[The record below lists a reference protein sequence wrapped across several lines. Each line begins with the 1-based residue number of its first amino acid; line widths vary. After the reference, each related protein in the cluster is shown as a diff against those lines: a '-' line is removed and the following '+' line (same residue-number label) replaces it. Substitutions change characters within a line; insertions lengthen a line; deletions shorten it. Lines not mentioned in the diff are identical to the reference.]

1 MDDQKNLITAVV
13 IALLLAIGWP
23 FMMKALFPNL
33 VQQPAAKSAPATP
46 TAPRPG
52 TQAANAQAS
61 SVPGVT
67 AAAQVPARPINEA
80 QAIAAAPRV
89 PIDTPRLRGSINLD
103 GARIDDLV
111 LVDHRR
117 SVERDAAPVRLFA
130 PAGTQRS
137 FFAGTGW
144 NASGVQ
150 VPDAST
156 RWTAPAG
163 ARLTPATPVTL
174 TWNNTTGQRFALTV
188 SVDANYMFTLRQSV
202 TNAGGAPV
210 AMRPFA
216 FVTRRGTSPDAD
228 TWTIHSG
235 AVGFTGG
242 EMGYI
247 NRDEIDEAPSS
258 TLARRSTGG
267 WLGFTDHFWLG
278 AIIPGQ
284 GNVVDTAF
292 RRGDGG
298 IYQADFSGAE
308 KVLPAGATRS
318 VSSQLFA
325 GAKETQL
332 LDLYSTTVPRL
343 DRATDWGWF
352 IWFAKPIFYLLDFLF
367 RLFGN
372 FGVAIIGLTVII
384 KAIMFPIAQKQFRSM
399 AQMRAA
405 QPKIKALQE
414 RYKDDK
420 PRQQQE
426 MMKLYKDEK
435 INPLGGCLPIFIQM
449 PIFYALY
456 KCLMLTVEMR
466 HQPFVGWIRDLS
478 APDPAHILNLFG
490 LLPFT
495 VPPML
500 GIGVLAILLGLTMWW
515 QFRLNPPAADPIQ
528 QQMFSIMPWVLMFVM
543 APFAAGLLL
552 YWITNNLLTIAQM
565 KFLYAR
571 HPGANTPLTPATT

>member
-1 MDDQKNLITAVV
+1 MNDQKNMITAVV

-23 FMMKALFPNL
+23 FAMKALFPSL
-33 VQQPAAKSAPATP
+33 VAEPAA
-46 TAPRPG
+46 TASPKAVPPRPG
-52 TQAANAQAS
+52 TQAAGAEAAS
-61 SVPGVT
+61 IPGVT
-67 AAAQVPARPINEA
+67 APAQQPARPINEA
-80 QAIAAAPRV
+80 QAIAASPRIA
-89 PIDTPRLRGSINLD
+89 IDTPRLRGSINLA

-111 LVDHRR
+111 LLDHRQ
-117 SVERDAAPVRLFA
+117 SVERNAPPVRLFA
-130 PAGTQRS
+130 PAGTRQS

-144 NASGVQ
+144 GASGVA
-150 VPDAST
+150 VPSADT
-156 RWTAPAG
+156 VWTAPAG
-163 ARLTPATPVTL
+163 ARLTPNRPVTL
-174 TWNNTTGQRFALTV
+174 TWDNATGQQFALTV

-202 TNAGGAPV
+202 TNRSGAPV

-216 FVTRRGTSPDAD
+216 FVTRRGTSPDPD

-242 EMGYI
+242 EMRYVD
-247 NRDEIDEAPSS
+247 RDDIDEAPGS

-292 RRGDGG
+292 RRADGG
-298 IYQADFSGAE
+298 IYQADFAGAE
-308 KVLPAGATRS
+308 KLLPAGATRS

-332 LDLYSTTVPRL
+332 LDAYSASIPRL

-352 IWFAKPIFYLLDFLF
+352 IWFAKPIFYLLDWLF

-372 FGVAIIGLTVII
+372 FGVAIIALTFII
-384 KAIMFPIAQKQFRSM
+384 KALMFPIAQRQFRSM
-399 AQMRAA
+399 AQMRAV
-405 QPKIKALQE
+405 QPKVKALQE

-426 MMKLYKDEK
+426 MMKLYRDEK

-466 HQPFVGWIRDLS
+466 HQPFVGWIKDLS
-478 APDPAHILNLFG
+478 APDPAHVLNLFG
-490 LLPFT
+490 LLDFN
-495 VPPML
+495 VPAML
-500 GIGVLAILLGLTMWW
+500 GIGVLAILLGITMWW
-515 QFRLNPPAADPIQ
+515 QFRLNPPATDPIQ

-565 KFLYAR
+565 KVLYAR
-571 HPGANTPLTPATT
+571 HPGARMPLAAAT